1 MSAQVAIVA
10 GGGGE
15 LGRATAMALAA
26 GCRRLFASGGC
37 GAPGL
42 ASTSGFAWNISRS
55 L

>member
-26 GCRRLFASGGC
+26 GGRSVVAVDRNERRLLGLPAAS
-37 GAPGL
+37 AARWP
-42 ASTSGFAWNISRS
+42 TP
-55 L
+55 